1 MTRIDI
7 SESFFVKDFLAA
19 SLKPYKKR
27 MRMTCKPNSVWDGYL
42 SRPYVTV
49 RF

>member
-19 SLKPYKKR
+19 SLKPYKK
-27 MRMTCKPNSVWDGYL
+27 TNENDL
-42 SRPYVTV
+42 
-49 RF
+49 